1 MFFIKKLFLGLAAVV
16 LIYLGGSGTQS
27 SNMLFQGGGFIG
39 IIVGLVV
46 LYIFGKMVWRAMGCL
61 PVLLIISLIV
71 GFILYAIGA
80 FNGGVDKVVP
90 NVMNFLGR
98 GSSAFSSAENRAVA
112 SQAPSSED
120 SQTAAPSPAAPL
132 LSENFDDVGAAVQE
146 TAAMQPAQAPV
157 RAAPQP
163 LEEESGLSRL
173 LNSLTG
179 GGEPAAPAEA
189 FNPNNYPAVYG
200 VTRVINGDTL
210 EMRGRYIKIYGRC

>member
-80 FNGGVDKVVP
+80 FNGGVD
-90 NVMNFLGR
+90 
-98 GSSAFSSAENRAVA
+98 
-112 SQAPSSED
+112 
-120 SQTAAPSPAAPL
+120 
-132 LSENFDDVGAAVQE
+132 
-146 TAAMQPAQAPV
+146 
-157 RAAPQP
+157 
-163 LEEESGLSRL
+163 
-173 LNSLTG
+173 
-179 GGEPAAPAEA
+179 
-189 FNPNNYPAVYG
+189 
-200 VTRVINGDTL
+200 
-210 EMRGRYIKIYGRC
+210 

>member
-98 GSSAFSSAENRAVA
+98 GSNTFSSAENRAVA
-112 SQAPSSED
+112 SQAP
-120 SQTAAPSPAAPL
+120 
-132 LSENFDDVGAAVQE
+132 
-146 TAAMQPAQAPV
+146 
-157 RAAPQP
+157 
-163 LEEESGLSRL
+163 ES
-173 LNSLTG
+173 
-179 GGEPAAPAEA
+179 A
-189 FNPNNYPAVYG
+189 
-200 VTRVINGDTL
+200 DTQRKL
-210 EMRGRYIKIYGRC
+210 

>member
-80 FNGGVDKVVP
+80 FNGGSVSTGVQYIAG
-90 NVMNFLGR
+90 LY
-98 GSSAFSSAENRAVA
+98 
-112 SQAPSSED
+112 
-120 SQTAAPSPAAPL
+120 TAA
-132 LSENFDDVGAAVQE
+132 
-146 TAAMQPAQAPV
+146 
-157 RAAPQP
+157 
-163 LEEESGLSRL
+163 
-173 LNSLTG
+173 LT
-179 GGEPAAPAEA
+179 
-189 FNPNNYPAVYG
+189 
-200 VTRVINGDTL
+200 RWCRTL
-210 EMRGRYIKIYGRC
+210 